1 MKDTAISMVKA
12 ALRQTGFRLVR
23 EDGYRQRVEGLIRE
37 LVGWHDLADP
47 PGIGETPLRVEL
59 LAELES
65 TPVSLALCLIRHLHH
80 APDVPGDVC
89 VFGVGNGATAALLA
103 NELRD
108 CDRELWLY
116 DTFERP
122 AERGVART
130 TTPQQPSV
138 AVGALLGAGHSVA
151 ERADRVERPFG
162 HNVREVRARLDD
174 VGFPE
179 ARTHL
184 IAGEFDE
191 EITRGRLPDRVC
203 LALVDG
209 SLHDP
214 TRIALGLLHD
224 HLPIGGTVVV
234 DGYGYFTTGA
244 KAAVDRFAE
253 RHGDHYEL
261 AFPHRFAGQF
271 ALLRRSS

>member
-65 TPVSLALCLIRHLHH
+65 TPVSQALWMIRHLHV
-80 APDVPGDVC
+80 AADVPGDVC
-89 VFGVGNGATAALLA
+89 VFGVGKGAAAALLA

-122 AERGVART
+122 AERGVPRAI
-130 TTPQQPSV
+130 PQQPSV
-138 AVGALLGAGHSVA
+138 AVGALLGVGHSVA
-151 ERADRVERPFG
+151 DRADRAERPFG
-162 HNVREVRARLDD
+162 QNVREVRARLDD

-179 ARTHL
+179 TRTHI
-184 IAGEFDE
+184 IAGELDE
-191 EITRGRLPDRVC
+191 EVTRDRVPDRIC

-224 HLPIGGTVVV
+224 HLPIGGAVVV
-234 DGYGYFTTGA
+234 DGYGWFTTGA

-253 RHGDHYEL
+253 RHADQYEL
-261 AFPHRFAGQF
+261 TFPHRFAGQF